1 MSGNVA
7 KDLLSSPSNLQIL
20 EMGELSEAPLLPR
33 ARGNIERCG
42 GSSNSSIEDK
52 SADDVV
58 VEVGDRAGDWTI
70 SCRKDGSKGAGTS
83 IEEDEKLA
91 SGPVM

>member
-1 MSGNVA
+1 M
-7 KDLLSSPSNLQIL
+7 LSSPSNLQIL

-42 GSSNSSIEDK
+42 RGSSNSSIEDK

-70 SCRKDGSKGAGTS
+70 SCRKDGSKGAGIS
-83 IEEDEKLA
+83 IEDE
-91 SGPVM
+91 